1 MTARNGG
8 DVVVETL
15 TALGV
20 SHVFGI
26 PGQHALGLFDAIR
39 RSDLRFVSSRVE
51 NNSAFGADGYAR
63 ATGEVGVLF
72 LSTGPGALTALGALQ
87 EAYAT
92 GVPLLVI
99 TSQVP
104 RAGLGLRRGMLH
116 QLDDQQRSAVNV
128 TKSTAVVRACR
139 RDPQPARR
147 RVGAGAVRAR
157 RTDVGGDPA
166 GRAARADRRVPATV
180 DVRWSHAWSPHRA
193 PPRAELVDAAAALL
207 NSARRPV
214 ILAGGGVRRSA
225 GGPEALVALAELLGA
240 PVVSTVG
247 GKGAIRFD
255 HPLSAASWIE
265 DRHTTELLEDADVL
279 LAVGT
284 AMGEVTSNYFTF
296 APRGRLIHVDAEPRV
311 LEANHPAL
319 GIHADAGLALDGAWP
334 NRCRAATAP
343 RAGGRRP
350 SCESPCSDRLAG
362 QDVAAELALMR
373 DLRAAVPAA
382 AHTFWDMTIAGYWAW
397 SAWDPLDGRVPLRPG
412 RGRPRLRLPGGP
424 RARRSARGERTF
436 AVSGDGG
443 AMYSIAELATARQ
456 HDADV
461 TWLIVDDGGY
471 GILREYMTD
480 AFGQATAT
488 ELARPDFVAL
498 AESFGVPAHTA
509 TLDTVG
515 EIIADT
521 FTTAGPAV
529 VVLPAVLRM
538 FAPTHL
544 PSPTPPT
551 SPRSDPPWVSPR
563 HRHHRR
569 LSRRH
574 ARVRLLGQVQNQGLG
589 RLPGRRADGSA
600 RRSTPAPWP
609 PSCSAARPPS
619 AASASA
625 TSTASRAC
633 GWWSRSPSACCAEPG
648 LRRAHSAAEGLHRR
662 ADAAGCAT
670 ASTPRRRPASSW
682 SPTR

>member
-1 MTARNGG
+1 MTHARNGG
-8 DVVVETL
+8 DIVVETL
-15 TALGV
+15 AALGV

-39 RSDLRFVSSRVE
+39 RSDLTFVSSRIE

-104 RAGLGLRRGMLH
+104 RGGLGLRRGMLH
-116 QLDDQQRSAVNV
+116 QLDDQQRSAINV
-128 TKSTAVVRACR
+128 TKSTAVVR
-139 RDPQPARR
+139 Q
-147 RVGAGAVRAR
+147 GAEIPSLLADAWALAQSA
-157 RTDVGGDPA
+157 PA
-166 GRAARADRRVPATV
+166 GPTWVEIPQDVLLEHTHVPPVKSVVARVAER
-180 DVRWSHAWSPHRA
+180 
-193 PPRAELVDAAAALL
+193 PPRAELIDEAAALL
-207 NSARRPV
+207 DSASRPV

-225 GGPEALVALAELLGA
+225 GGPAALTALAELLGA

-255 HPLSAASWIE
+255 HPLYAASWIE
-265 DRHTTELLEDADVL
+265 DRYTTELLEDADVL

-311 LEANHPAL
+311 LEANHPGL
-319 GIHADAGLALDGAWP
+319 GIHADAALALEAIAKQVSRKDSVAGE
-334 NRCRAATAP
+334 RTAAELRTSVQ
-343 RAGGRRP
+343 R
-350 SCESPCSDRLAG
+350 RLAE
-362 QDVAAELALMR
+362 QDVVAELALMR
-373 DLRAAVPAA
+373 DLRAAVPSA
-382 AHTFWDMTIAGYWAW
+382 AHTFWDMTIAAYWAW
-397 SAWDPLDGRVPLRPG
+397 SAWDPLDGEFHSAQG
-412 RGRPRLRLPGGP
+412 AGGLGFAYP
-424 RARRSARGERTF
+424 AAVAAAIGSGGRTF

-488 ELARPDFVAL
+488 ELARPDFAAL
-498 AESFGVPAHTA
+498 AASFGIPAHVA

-515 EIIADT
+515 EIVADT

-529 VVLPAVLRM
+529 VVLPALLRM

-544 PSPTPPT
+544 
-551 SPRSDPPWVSPR
+551 
-563 HRHHRR
+563 
-569 LSRRH
+569 
-574 ARVRLLGQVQNQGLG
+574 
-589 RLPGRRADGSA
+589 
-600 RRSTPAPWP
+600 
-609 PSCSAARPPS
+609 
-619 AASASA
+619 
-625 TSTASRAC
+625 
-633 GWWSRSPSACCAEPG
+633 
-648 LRRAHSAAEGLHRR
+648 
-662 ADAAGCAT
+662 
-670 ASTPRRRPASSW
+670 
-682 SPTR
+682 

>member
-1 MTARNGG
+1 VTRNDLGERSDGVRNGG

-15 TALGV
+15 AALGV

-39 RSDLRFVSSRVE
+39 RSDLTFVSSRIE

-63 ATGEVGVLF
+63 ATGEVGVMF

-104 RAGLGLRRGMLH
+104 RDGLGLRRGMLH
-116 QLDDQQRSAVNV
+116 QLDDQQRSATNV
-128 TKSTAVVRACR
+128 TKSTAVVRR
-139 RDPQPARR
+139 
-147 RVGAGAVRAR
+147 GAEIPSLLADAFALAQSA
-157 RTDVGGDPA
+157 PA
-166 GRAARADRRVPATV
+166 GPTWVEIPQDVLLEPTDGASEATGGSYVPPVTSVVTQIAE
-180 DVRWSHAWSPHRA
+180 RPA
-193 PPRAELVDAAAALL
+193 RAELITEASTLL
-207 NSARRPV
+207 DSASRPV
-214 ILAGGGVRRSA
+214 ILAGGGVRRSP
-225 GGPEALVALAELLGA
+225 GGPAALTALAERLGA

-265 DRHTTELLEDADVL
+265 DRYTTQLLEDADVL

-296 APRGRLIHVDAEPRV
+296 RPKGRLIHVDAEPRV
-311 LEANHPAL
+311 LEANHPGL
-319 GIHADAGLALDGAWP
+319 GIHADAALALEAMAKQVAQRDRSAGE
-334 NRCRAATAP
+334 RAAAELRTSVQ
-343 RAGGRRP
+343 R
-350 SCESPCSDRLAG
+350 RLAE
-362 QDVAAELALMR
+362 QDLGTELALMR
-373 DLRAAVPAA
+373 DLRTAVPAA
-382 AHTFWDMTIAGYWAW
+382 AHTFWDMTIAAYWAW
-397 SAWDPLDGRVPLRPG
+397 SAWDPLDGEFHSAQG
-412 RGRPRLRLPGGP
+412 SGGLGFGYP
-424 RARRSARGERTF
+424 AAIAAAIGSGERTF

-488 ELARPDFVAL
+488 ELSRPDFAAL
-498 AESFGVPAHTA
+498 AASFGIPAHVA

-515 EIIADT
+515 EIVAGT
-521 FTTAGPAV
+521 FTTPGPAV
-529 VVLPAVLRM
+529 VVLPALLRM

-544 PSPTPPT
+544 EES
-551 SPRSDPPWVSPR
+551 
-563 HRHHRR
+563 HH
-569 LSRRH
+569 
-574 ARVRLLGQVQNQGLG
+574 G
-589 RLPGRRADGSA
+589 
-600 RRSTPAPWP
+600 
-609 PSCSAARPPS
+609 
-619 AASASA
+619 
-625 TSTASRAC
+625 
-633 GWWSRSPSACCAEPG
+633 
-648 LRRAHSAAEGLHRR
+648 
-662 ADAAGCAT
+662 
-670 ASTPRRRPASSW
+670 
-682 SPTR
+682 

>member
-1 MTARNGG
+1 MSRPRNGG

-39 RSDLRFVSSRVE
+39 RSDLTFVSSRVE

-92 GVPLLVI
+92 CVPLLVI

-104 RAGLGLRRGMLH
+104 RSGLGLRRGMLH

-128 TKSTAVVRACR
+128 TKSTAVVR
-139 RDPQPARR
+139 
-147 RVGAGAVRAR
+147 RAADIPSLIADAWA
-157 RTDVGGDPA
+157 TAQSAPA
-166 GRAARADRRVPATV
+166 GPTWVEIPQDVLLESADGASGATGIGYVPPVTSVAAASSDRAPRVEVIEAAAR
-180 DVRWSHAWSPHRA
+180 
-193 PPRAELVDAAAALL
+193 LL
-207 NSARRPV
+207 DGAHRPV

-225 GGPEALVALAELLGA
+225 GGHEALVTLAERLDA

-247 GKGAIRFD
+247 GKGAIAFD

-265 DRHTTELLEDADVL
+265 DRHTTDLLENADVL

-296 APRGRLIHVDAEPRV
+296 APKGRLIHVDAEARV
-311 LEANHPAL
+311 LQANHPAL
-319 GIHADAGLALDGAWP
+319 AVHADAALAL
-334 NRCRAATAP
+334 RAIAERVSP
-343 RAGGRRP
+343 REPSHGGQVAAGLR
-350 SCESPCSDRLAG
+350 EAVEDRLAG
-362 QDVAAELALMR
+362 QDIAAELTLMR
-373 DLRAAVPAA
+373 DLRAAVPST

-397 SAWDPLDGRVPLRPG
+397 SAWDPVEGEFHSAQGSGGLGFAFPAAVAAAIGSGR
-412 RGRPRLRLPGGP
+412 
-424 RARRSARGERTF
+424 RTF

-488 ELARPDFVAL
+488 ELSRPEFVSL
-498 AESFGVPAHTA
+498 AASFGIPAYPA
-509 TLDTVG
+509 SLADVG
-515 EIIADT
+515 RVVAET
-521 FTTAGPAV
+521 FTTTGPAV
-529 VVLPAVLRM
+529 VVLPALLRM
-538 FAPTHL
+538 FDPTHL
-544 PSPTPPT
+544 
-551 SPRSDPPWVSPR
+551 
-563 HRHHRR
+563 
-569 LSRRH
+569 
-574 ARVRLLGQVQNQGLG
+574 
-589 RLPGRRADGSA
+589 
-600 RRSTPAPWP
+600 
-609 PSCSAARPPS
+609 
-619 AASASA
+619 
-625 TSTASRAC
+625 
-633 GWWSRSPSACCAEPG
+633 
-648 LRRAHSAAEGLHRR
+648 
-662 ADAAGCAT
+662 
-670 ASTPRRRPASSW
+670 
-682 SPTR
+682 

>member
-1 MTARNGG
+1 MTRNGPGERSDGRNGG

-15 TALGV
+15 GALGA

-39 RSDLRFVSSRVE
+39 RSDLKFVSSRIE

-104 RAGLGLRRGMLH
+104 RSGLGLRRGMLH

-128 TKSTAVVRACR
+128 TKSTAVVEHAAQIPSLLA
-139 RDPQPARR
+139 DAWALARS
-147 RVGAGAVRAR
+147 A
-157 RTDVGGDPA
+157 PA
-166 GRAARADRRVPATV
+166 GPTWVEVPQDILLEPVDVPIVTGVTAVDVTRAARP
-180 DVRWSHAWSPHRA
+180 
-193 PPRAELVDAAAALL
+193 EILDAAAELL
-207 NSARRPV
+207 SAAERPV
-214 ILAGGGVRRSA
+214 ILAGGGVRRSR
-225 GGPEALVALAELLGA
+225 GGSEALVALAELLDA

-247 GKGAIRFD
+247 GKGAIPFA

-265 DRHTTELLEDADVL
+265 DRHTTDLLADADVL

-296 APRGRLIHVDAEPRV
+296 TPRGRLIHVDAESRV
-311 LEANHPAL
+311 LQANHPGLAV
-319 GIHADAGLALDGAWP
+319 HADAAEALRGIADRVTTREQGTGAET
-334 NRCRAATAP
+334 AATL
-343 RAGGRRP
+343 RR
-350 SCESPCSDRLAG
+350 SVEQRLVG
-362 QDVAAELALMR
+362 EDVDAERRLMS

-397 SAWDPLDGRVPLRPG
+397 SAWDPLDGDFHSAQGAGGLGFAYPAAVAAAIGSG
-412 RGRPRLRLPGGP
+412 R
-424 RARRSARGERTF
+424 RTF

-480 AFGQATAT
+480 AFGEATAT
-488 ELARPDFVAL
+488 ELSRPDFVAL
-498 AESFGVPAHTA
+498 ADSFGIPAHVA
-509 TLDTVG
+509 TLDDVG
-515 EIIADT
+515 EVVAGT
-521 FTTAGPAV
+521 FTTTGPAV
-529 VVLPAVLRM
+529 VVLPAVLKM
-538 FAPTHL
+538 F
-544 PSPTPPT
+544 SPT
-551 SPRSDPPWVSPR
+551 
-563 HRHHRR
+563 
-569 LSRRH
+569 
-574 ARVRLLGQVQNQGLG
+574 
-589 RLPGRRADGSA
+589 
-600 RRSTPAPWP
+600 
-609 PSCSAARPPS
+609 
-619 AASASA
+619 
-625 TSTASRAC
+625 
-633 GWWSRSPSACCAEPG
+633 
-648 LRRAHSAAEGLHRR
+648 
-662 ADAAGCAT
+662 
-670 ASTPRRRPASSW
+670 
-682 SPTR
+682 